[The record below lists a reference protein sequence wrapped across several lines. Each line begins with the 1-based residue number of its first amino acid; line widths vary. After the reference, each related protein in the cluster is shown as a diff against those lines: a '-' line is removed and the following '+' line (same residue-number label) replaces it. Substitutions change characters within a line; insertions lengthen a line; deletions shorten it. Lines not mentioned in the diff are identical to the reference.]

1 MMRALVLV
9 LLASLSISAVASD
22 AVREEPRPPVRPAP
36 FEETV
41 AEIRK
46 LTEAELKRFYLKCS
60 RASVRGRIS
69 GGEIQLCSVGYE
81 QLLQRVF
88 GGNFQEFLEWRRN
101 AVRRDE
107 TS

>member
-1 MMRALVLV
+1 MRALAFV
-9 LLASLSISAVASD
+9 LLAFLAVSAVASD
-22 AVREEPRPPVRPAP
+22 AVREELRTPAPLAP
-36 FEETV
+36 FEEAV
-41 AEIRK
+41 AEIGT
-46 LTEAELKRFYLKCS
+46 LTEAELKRFYLKCA

-88 GGNFQEFLEWRRN
+88 GGNFREFLEWRRN